1 MTDGIELDRDLLLR
15 LPKSDLHVHL
25 DGSIRPQTLLE
36 LAADAGVDL
45 PSKTVSG
52 LYETVYKE
60 TYDDL
65 EDYLRCFRYSYLV
78 MRHPESIE
86 RVAYELA
93 VDNQREGVRYVEVR
107 LAPQLHLG
115 GGVDYL
121 DVFEAVCRGMD
132 EAKGEF
138 NRRPEVESGSQPP
151 FEYAVI
157 ACSLRYFDEG
167 LSDYHGSFLKLHRY
181 TDPDTIFGLA
191 SLELVG
197 AAAKARDEAGLPVV
211 GVDLAGAEAGYPA
224 AHHREAFAKAQ
235 RCFLKKT
242 VHAGEAYGP
251 ESIFQ
256 AITELNADRIG
267 HGTSLFNANAVSDP
281 GIRDPEAYV
290 DALAQYIADRRI
302 TVEVCLTS
310 NIQTSPSIRELRAH
324 PFGRMMEHRISVA
337 VCTDNRTVSRTSVTD
352 ELLKAVRT
360 FDLDLEDLKN
370 VLVYGFKRSF
380 YPGLYSEK
388 RKYVRRCI
396 DYIEE
401 LIEPI
406 AGTGQM

>member
-1 MTDGIELDRDLLLR
+1 MDRDLLLR
-15 LPKSDLHVHL
+15 LPKPELHVHL

-36 LAADAGVDL
+36 LAAEMGMEL
-45 PSKTVSG
+45 PSGTVDG

-60 TYDDL
+60 TYEDL
-65 EDYLRCFRYSYLV
+65 KDYLRSFRYSYLV
-78 MRHPESIE
+78 MRDPESIE
-86 RVAYELA
+86 RVSYELA

-107 LAPQLHLG
+107 FAPQLHLG
-115 GGVDYL
+115 GGMDYI
-121 DVFEAVCRGMD
+121 DVFGAVSRGMD
-132 EAKGEF
+132 RAKREF
-138 NRRPEVESGSQPP
+138 NRRPEVEGGSEPP
-151 FEYAVI
+151 FEYGII
-157 ACSLRYFDEG
+157 ACSLRYFDEE
-167 LSDYHGSFLKLHRY
+167 LSDYHGSFLKLHRH

-197 AAAKARDEAGLPVV
+197 AAARARDQYGLPVV

-256 AITELNADRIG
+256 AITDLNADRIG
-267 HGTSLFNANAVSDP
+267 HGTSLFNAGAVSDP
-281 GIRDPEAYV
+281 TIKDREAYV
-290 DALAQYIADRRI
+290 EALAQYIADRRI

-310 NIQTSPSIRELRAH
+310 NMQITPSMEDLKDH

-337 VCTDNRTVSRTSVTD
+337 LCTDNRTVSRTTVTD
-352 ELLKAVRT
+352 ELLRAVRT
-360 FDLDLEDLKN
+360 FRLDLEDLKN

-380 YPGLYSEK
+380 YPGRYSEK
-388 RKYVRRCI
+388 RSYVRKCI
-396 DYIEE
+396 DHIEK
-401 LIEPI
+401 LIEPVM
-406 AGTGQM
+406 GGGRGQRF